1 MYSNYEFYLLYQI
14 KLGNME
20 FYLVYQIKLWEIEFL
35 FGIPKIISM
44 NPMTVPQDYSGITHL
59 TLRQILLKEDLY
71 FGFDRDEV

>member
-1 MYSNYEFYLLYQI
+1 
-14 KLGNME
+14 ME

-59 TLRQILLKEDLY
+59 TLRQFLLKEDL
-71 FGFDRDEV
+71 